1 MEQSTGLTI
10 ALILVSVAVLIQAG
24 MTVAIFLAMRKIPG
38 HLEAVRQDFKQRFD
52 PLSQSVTDILVT
64 AREPLRTITA
74 NLADISKMLR
84 ERTSDVDGLVSE
96 LVDKSRAQV
105 IRMDRM
111 VSDLVEKIET
121 TSETVQ
127 RGVLAPVQEVS
138 AVIKGMQA
146 GLEFLFSRRRSTSV
160 SEAAQDE
167 QLFI

>member
-96 LVDKSRAQV
+96 PVDKSRAQV

-111 VSDLVEKIET
+111 VSDLIEKVET

-146 GLEFLFSRRRSTSV
+146 GLEFLFSRRRKTSV